1 MNGRQRAVRLADKI
15 TDLQR
20 LQRQFKGKPEAL
32 PLGQAIAKL
41 SEARQLALTALDDGH
56 DDEIENNGS

>member
-41 SEARQLALTALDDGH
+41 GEARQLALADSE
-56 DDEIENNGS
+56 DEVFEG